1 MKHAMYMTV
10 IRFWNANWGR

>member
-1 MKHAMYMTV
+1 MKHIIYMTV